1 MISYGAL
8 DRTLPFETRTLVM
21 ESAKNPAMPGSAQ
34 SLAGLFKSP
43 EFKKQLASHLSA
55 KYATTVSEICNLDEN
70 VFRIDRSGDVS
81 WVARLLSP
89 SLQISVILEDAEIL
103 RILEQQDFPAERL
116 AHPEPVSTTPAGY
129 HVLITTFIDGR
140 RPRKGEQIFPKLGDL
155 LGRLHTLSLPE
166 VRSVTRRGGAW
177 HHICHSG
184 GIREELDAALSLLED
199 AKLCVPKSELHL
211 YEELRNKLN
220 EADDFSGLPQCFIH
234 PDFVTS
240 NSIISAV
247 DNSIQIVDWSGA
259 GTGPRVV
266 SLGYLLWTAGQKSST
281 QMRAVAAAYATRVS
295 LEEGEIMRLK
305 SAMISKPLI
314 LRSWEFSTA
323 RVSLEDSVQAIRNME
338 ELVDTFSVIAKEA
351 LKS

>member
-1 MISYGAL
+1 
-8 DRTLPFETRTLVM
+8 
-21 ESAKNPAMPGSAQ
+21 MPGSAQ

-55 KYATTVSEICNLDEN
+55 RYTTTVSEISNLDEN

-89 SLQISVILEDAEIL
+89 SLQLSVILEDTEIL

-116 AHPEPVSTTPAGY
+116 AHLSRCRQ
-129 HVLITTFIDGR
+129 H
-140 RPRKGEQIFPKLGDL
+140 L
-155 LGRLHTLSLPE
+155 LD
-166 VRSVTRRGGAW
+166 
-177 HHICHSG
+177 I
-184 GIREELDAALSLLED
+184 IEELDAALSLLED
-199 AKLCVPKSELHL
+199 AKSCVPKSEPHL
-211 YEELRNKLN
+211 YEELRNKLS

-234 PDFVTS
+234 PDLVTS

-247 DNSIQIVDWSGA
+247 DNSVQIVDWSGA
-259 GTGPRVV
+259 GTGPGVA

-281 QMRAVAAAYATRVS
+281 QMRTVAAAYATRIS

-323 RVSLEDSVQAIRNME
+323 RVSLEDSVKAIRSMD
-338 ELVDTFSVIAKEA
+338 ELTDTFWIFKSNTLELSIAIIRIRT
-351 LKS
+351 LR